1 MSKLKPIGSEKLQG
15 IEKLQRMMQIATYKE
30 HLPNPINET
39 SSTDYRITLADGHT
53 YEIVKE
59 RLGYIIKK
67 QVNES
72 TSDYIDHMK
81 NRKHFSSY
89 SAAMKKLNL
98 MAGEINRVNGVS
110 EGISL
115 FTEDKKYMLKS
126 PQPKVEAPI
135 EAPSDLPPAP
145 EPAPEDAMPTPPS
158 DEELPMSPE
167 GEEPTTDDMGDM
179 GGMGEEPSTDDMP
192 DMGEEPSEGGEG
204 EPVTFKSIQKLTG
217 KLSQKIRDY
226 SGEDELSSKDVKY
239 VINSILSSLDL
250 NSLDE
255 EDKEEIL
262 TRFEGEEDSD
272 YGMDDMGSEDDEN
285 DELDFDSQEE
295 VPGQEEP
302 KPEEMGE
309 GWMDEGEF
317 NESNY
322 MDAVFKDIFKESTIE
337 KVLKGYVV
345 INENEKKFVKEK
357 NKEQKVIS
365 ESKKVKY
372 NREIERLSLTEAQA
386 EVSKKIVN
394 NFPYITFVGKTN
406 KGNLVFEN
414 KNKQLKVSPKGN
426 IL

>member
-89 SAAMKKLNL
+89 SAAMIKLNL
-98 MAGEINRVNGVS
+98 MAGEINRVNGIS

-126 PQPKVEAPI
+126 PQPKVEAPT

-167 GEEPTTDDMGDM
+167 GEEPSMDGMDD
-179 GGMGEEPSTDDMP
+179 MGEEPSMD

-217 KLSQKIRDY
+217 KLAQKIRDY

-250 NSLDE
+250 NLLDE

-262 TRFEGEEDSD
+262 TRFDSDEESD
-272 YGMDDMGSEDDEN
+272 YGMEDMGSSEDEMP
-285 DELDFDSQEE
+285 S
-295 VPGQEEP
+295 EEP
-302 KPEEMGE
+302 DMSSEEEPMPEPEGEMAE

>member
-15 IEKLQRMMQIATYKE
+15 IEKLQRMMEIATYKE

-89 SAAMKKLNL
+89 SAAMRKLNL
-98 MAGEINRVNGVS
+98 MAGEINRVNGIS

-115 FTEDKKYMLKS
+115 FTEDKKYMLKA
-126 PQPKVEAPI
+126 PQPKMEAPT
-135 EAPSDLPPAP
+135 EEPSDLPPSP

-167 GEEPTTDDMGDM
+167 GEEPSTDDM

-217 KLSQKIRDY
+217 KLAQKIRDY

-262 TRFEGEEDSD
+262 TRFDSEEESD
-272 YGMDDMGSEDDEN
+272 YGMEDMGSSEDEMP
-285 DELDFDSQEE
+285 S
-295 VPGQEEP
+295 EEP
-302 KPEEMGE
+302 DMSSEEEPMPEPEGEMAE

-317 NESNY
+317 NEENY

-357 NKEQKVIS
+357 SKEQKVIS
-365 ESKKVKY
+365 ESKKVRYSK
-372 NREIERLSLTEAQA
+372 EIERLSLTEAQA

-394 NFPYITFVGKTN
+394 NFPFVTFVGKTN

-414 KNKQLKVSPKGN
+414 KNKQLKVSPNGN

>member
-1 MSKLKPIGSEKLQG
+1 MSKIKPIGSEKLQG
-15 IEKLQRMMQIATYKE
+15 NEKLQRIMEIARYKE
-30 HLPNPINET
+30 TIPNSINET
-39 SSTDYRITLADGHT
+39 SSIDYRITLADGNT

-67 QVNES
+67 QINES
-72 TSDYIDHMK
+72 VSDYIDNIK

-89 SAAMKKLNL
+89 SSAMRKLNL
-98 MAGEINRVNGVS
+98 MAGEINRVNGIS

-115 FTEDKKYMLKS
+115 FTEDKKYMLKA
-126 PQPKVEAPI
+126 PQPKVEAPT
-135 EAPSDLPPAP
+135 EVPSDLPPPAPSP
-145 EPAPEDAMPTPPS
+145 EPSPEESMPTPPS

-167 GEEPTTDDMGDM
+167 GEESSMDDME
-179 GGMGEEPSTDDMP
+179 GMDDMP

-217 KLSQKIRDY
+217 KLAQKIRDY

-262 TRFEGEEDSD
+262 TRFDGEEESD
-272 YGMDDMGSEDDEN
+272 YGMEDMGSEDGESDE
-285 DELDFDSQEE
+285 FDMDSEE
-295 VPGQEEP
+295 TPTEEEP

-309 GWMDEGEF
+309 ADYLDGMFSKVFGESQVD
-317 NESNY
+317 NILNR
-322 MDAVFKDIFKESTIE
+322 
-337 KVLKGYVV
+337 YVV
-345 INENEKKFVKEK
+345 VNENEKKFVEEK
-357 NKEQKVIS
+357 KKEQKVIS
-365 ESKKVKY
+365 ESRKVKY
-372 NREIERLSLTEAQA
+372 TKEIERLSLTESQS
-386 EVSKKIVN
+386 EISKKIVN
-394 NFPYITFVGKTN
+394 NFPFITFVGKTN

-414 KNKQLKVSPKGN
+414 NNKQLKVSPQGN

>member
-59 RLGYIIKK
+59 RLGYTIKK

-89 SAAMKKLNL
+89 SAAMRKLNL

-115 FTEDKKYMLKS
+115 FTEDKKYMLKA
-126 PQPKVEAPI
+126 PQPKMEAPT
-135 EAPSDLPPAP
+135 EEPSDLPPSP

-167 GEEPTTDDMGDM
+167 GEEPSMDGMDD
-179 GGMGEEPSTDDMP
+179 MGEEPSMDDMP
-192 DMGEEPSEGGEG
+192 DMGEEPSEG

-217 KLSQKIRDY
+217 KLAQKIRDY

-262 TRFEGEEDSD
+262 TRFDSEEDSD
-272 YGMDDMGSEDDEN
+272 YGMEDMGSSEDEMP
-285 DELDFDSQEE
+285 S
-295 VPGQEEP
+295 EEP
-302 KPEEMGE
+302 DMSSEEEPMPEPEGEMA
-309 GWMDEGEF
+309 EGEF

-345 INENEKKFVKEK
+345 VNENEKKFVKEK
-357 NKEQKVIS
+357 KKEQKVIS

-372 NREIERLSLTEAQA
+372 NQEIERLSLTEAQA

-414 KNKQLKVSPKGN
+414 KNKQLKVSPNGN

>member
-89 SAAMKKLNL
+89 SAAMRKLNL
-98 MAGEINRVNGVS
+98 MAGEINRLNGVS

-115 FTEDKKYMLKS
+115 FTEDKKYMLKA
-126 PQPKVEAPI
+126 PQPKMEAPT
-135 EAPSDLPPAP
+135 ETPSDLPPAP

-167 GEEPTTDDMGDM
+167 GEEPSTDDM
-179 GGMGEEPSTDDMP
+179 GGMGEEPSADDMP
-192 DMGEEPSEGGEG
+192 GMGEEPSEGGES

-217 KLSQKIRDY
+217 KLAQKIRDY

-250 NSLDE
+250 NLLDE

-262 TRFEGEEDSD
+262 TRFDSEEDSD
-272 YGMDDMGSEDDEN
+272 YGMEDMGSSEDEMP
-285 DELDFDSQEE
+285 S
-295 VPGQEEP
+295 EEP
-302 KPEEMGE
+302 DMPSEEEPMPEPEGEMAE

-357 NKEQKVIS
+357 SKEQKVIS
-365 ESKKVKY
+365 ESKKVRYSK
-372 NREIERLSLTEAQA
+372 EIERLSLTEAQA

-394 NFPYITFVGKTN
+394 NFPFVTFVGKTN

-414 KNKQLKVSPKGN
+414 KNKQLKVSPNGN

>member
-89 SAAMKKLNL
+89 SAAMRKLNL
-98 MAGEINRVNGVS
+98 MAGEINRVNGIS

-126 PQPKVEAPI
+126 PQPKVEAPT

-167 GEEPTTDDMGDM
+167 GEEPSMDGMDD
-179 GGMGEEPSTDDMP
+179 MGEEPSMD

-217 KLSQKIRDY
+217 KLAQKIRDY

-250 NSLDE
+250 NLLDE

-262 TRFEGEEDSD
+262 TRFDSDEDSD
-272 YGMDDMGSEDDEN
+272 YGMEDMGSSEDEMP
-285 DELDFDSQEE
+285 S
-295 VPGQEEP
+295 EEP
-302 KPEEMGE
+302 DMSSEEEPMPEPEGEMAE

-372 NREIERLSLTEAQA
+372 NREIERLSLTESQA

-394 NFPYITFVGKTN
+394 NFPFVTFVGKTN
-406 KGNLVFEN
+406 KGNLIFEN

>member
-89 SAAMKKLNL
+89 SAAMRKLNL
-98 MAGEINRVNGVS
+98 MAGEINRVNGIS

-115 FTEDKKYMLKS
+115 FTEDKKYMLKA
-126 PQPKVEAPI
+126 PQPKVEAPT

-167 GEEPTTDDMGDM
+167 GEEPSTDDM

-204 EPVTFKSIQKLTG
+204 EPTTFKSIQKLTG
-217 KLSQKIRDY
+217 KLAQKIRDY
-226 SGEDELSSKDVKY
+226 SGEEELSSKDVKY

-262 TRFEGEEDSD
+262 TRFDSEEESD
-272 YGMDDMGSEDDEN
+272 YGMEDMGSSEDEMP
-285 DELDFDSQEE
+285 S
-295 VPGQEEP
+295 EEP
-302 KPEEMGE
+302 DMSSEEEPMPEPEGEMAE